1 MYFTNRTQAGGQ
13 LAEQLA
19 KYRYE
24 NCIVVALSESSVLV
38 AEPIAQYL
46 HCIITLLLTEDIE
59 LPGEH
64 AVLGT
69 VDQAGSFTYNSDFS
83 QGELDEYRS
92 EFFNYIESEK
102 LQKFHRM
109 NRMIGDTGLIDAD
122 LLQDHVVILVADGLK
137 SGSLLDAALNFLK
150 PVRTEKLVIA
160 TPLASV
166 QAVDKMHIAADEIF
180 CLNVTDNYLDTNHY
194 YDDNSVP
201 GHQEIVAK
209 IQQIMLNWR

>member
-1 MYFTNRTQAGGQ
+1 
-13 LAEQLA
+13 
-19 KYRYE
+19 
-24 NCIVVALSESSVLV
+24 
-38 AEPIAQYL
+38 
-46 HCIITLLLTEDIE
+46 
-59 LPGEH
+59 
-64 AVLGT
+64 
-69 VDQAGSFTYNSDFS
+69 
-83 QGELDEYRS
+83 
-92 EFFNYIESEK
+92 
-102 LQKFHRM
+102 
-109 NRMIGDTGLIDAD
+109 MIGDTGLIDPE

-137 SGSLLDAALNFLK
+137 SGGLLDATLNFLK
-150 PVRTEKLVIA
+150 PVRTEKLIIA